1 MKPLKFLGT
10 LLVLSIVGC
19 GEAGTARAPTDS
31 MTFDIAPQARKAG
44 ATRRDE
50 QAKAEM
56 PSDPARVVAAAAAR
70 APAEAEGSVRATFTD
85 GAVTTLAVATQPGP
99 SGNSAAAAA
108 ISRKI
113 IYDAQVDLVIDSVDP
128 IARKVTSFVQ
138 QARGYIAEQNV
149 TGSPGSLRSIHWRI
163 RIPVEQFDSFV
174 ESVIALGELER
185 NNRTS
190 QDISDQY
197 YDIEARIK
205 NKKVEEQTLNKIL
218 QERSGKLE
226 DVLKIE
232 VELSR
237 VRGEIEQLEGKIR
250 VLENLSSLATLTL
263 NVREREKYAPQ
274 APVVASFGTQIT
286 RTWDGSIRNLVDLG
300 KAIVLWLVSWAI
312 WLPFFLVGAIVAWV
326 LVRRLIRAFM
336 RNLPRL
342 IALARTPLTRPRAPT
357 PSESG

>member
-1 MKPLKFLGT
+1 MQIMKPLKSLVACI
-10 LLVLSIVGC
+10 LLAAGGC
-19 GEAGTARAPTDS
+19 GASHEAEYSSTTSAQVDMAPSAAKRALRTEATLGNRVS
-31 MTFDIAPQARKAG
+31 AEAFATGAAG
-44 ATRRDE
+44 A
-50 QAKAEM
+50 ASPGLAGVVALG
-56 PSDPARVVAAAAAR
+56 PAR
-70 APAEAEGSVRATFTD
+70 
-85 GAVTTLAVATQPGP
+85 ATQPEATSTSAGP
-99 SGNSAAAAA
+99 A

-113 IYDAQVDLVIDSVDP
+113 IYDSQVDLVVESVDP
-128 IARKVTSFVQ
+128 IAKKVTSLVQ
-138 QARGYIAEQNV
+138 AARGYIAEQNV

-163 RIPVEQFDSFV
+163 RIPVEEFDSFTYAV
-174 ESVIALGELER
+174 VSLGELER

-190 QDISDQY
+190 QDVSDQY

-263 NVREREKYAPQ
+263 NIREHEKYSPR
-274 APVVASFGTQIT
+274 APVIAGFGTQVS
-286 RTWDGSIRNLVDLG
+286 RTWQSSMTSLVDLG
-300 KAIVLWLVSWAI
+300 KAIVLWIVSWAI
-312 WLPFFLVGAIVAWV
+312 WIPFILVGLILAWV
-326 LVRRLIRAFM
+326 LIRKLIRVFI

-342 IALARTPLTRPRAPT
+342 VALARTPITPPRAPT
-357 PSESG
+357 QSG